1 VKVKHYSR
9 AHTEPFAAVAHDERP
24 TIDEVRCAVHL
35 LEARVDKTL
44 DDHEHRL
51 RRIEKWLYALPPT
64 LMLVIA
70 SALAALSGR

>member
-1 VKVKHYSR
+1 MIHYAR
-9 AHTEPFAAVAHDERP
+9 AHSEPPATEREEHPA
-24 TIDEVRCAVHL
+24 IDEVRYAVHL
-35 LEARVDKTL
+35 LESRVDTTL

-70 SALAALSGR
+70 SALAALSAD